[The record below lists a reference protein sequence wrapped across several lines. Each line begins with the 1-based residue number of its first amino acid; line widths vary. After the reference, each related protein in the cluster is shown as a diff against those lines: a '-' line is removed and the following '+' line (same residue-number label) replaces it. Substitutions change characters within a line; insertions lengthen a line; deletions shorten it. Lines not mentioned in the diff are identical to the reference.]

1 MDDLRKTQMSFA
13 RKALAE
19 PQHQF
24 EDLYHLICRKDWVET
39 ALDAVLNN
47 SGSKTAGIDG
57 ISRKDFEREGF
68 RNQFIEQLRND
79 LKRETFQ
86 PTPVRRTWI
95 PKSSGGQRPLGIP
108 TIRDRVVQMLLKM
121 LMEPIWESDFLD
133 CSNGFRPGRRT
144 WDSVALC
151 YDRIHKQNKFY
162 WVIEGDIKGCF
173 DHINHSILLK
183 LVRRRIADRRIVN
196 LIDQLLRAGVFEA
209 GLFQHTPEGTPQG
222 GIVSPLLA
230 NIYLHEFDL
239 WWWKHYGNIGLV
251 ARQKRRRQHL
261 GNCLLTRYA
270 DDFILICNGSKEE
283 VLKLREEVRE
293 FLWNQLHL
301 ELSLEKTHVTHA
313 TEGFNFLGY
322 HVQLRFPSD
331 NDPWLHITPSEKSV
345 QRLRDKVKQMTT
357 SRTLFDMP
365 EQKLKAIN
373 RVIRGWANYY
383 RNVSFIKTANKLDW
397 WVNDRFFLWLKKK
410 HRVGA
415 RRIMEMYKVR
425 EVRKNGSRWTLGMKD
440 QHGEMVYLYQMA
452 DAPRITYHPPKR
464 NNPYLGEEPL
474 PLPITEDPFPA
485 LWTGASNPEYEE
497 REIAKRQALERDGYR
512 CVRCGSQEKVHVH
525 HILALSDGGTH
536 ELANLET
543 LCERCHVTT
552 PSYGRKR
559 DSTG

>member
-1 MDDLRKTQMSFA
+1 MDDLRKTQRSFA

-19 PQHQF
+19 TRHQF
-24 EDLYHLICRKDWVET
+24 EDLYHLICRKDWIES
-39 ALDAVLNN
+39 ALEAVLDN

-68 RNQFIEQLRND
+68 RSQFIEQLRSD
-79 LKRETFQ
+79 LKTETFQ

-133 CSNGFRPGRRT
+133 CSNGFRPGRRA
-144 WDSVALC
+144 WDSIALC
-151 YDRIHKQNKFY
+151 YDRIHKRNKYY

-196 LIDQLLRAGVFEA
+196 LIDQLLRAGVFED

-230 NIYLHEFDL
+230 NIYLHEFDK
-239 WWWKHYGNIGLV
+239 WWWELYGNIGQN
-251 ARQKRRRQHL
+251 AMSKRRYHHQ

-270 DDFILICNGSKEE
+270 DDFILLCNGSKEE
-283 VLKLREEVRE
+283 VLKLREEVRV
-293 FLWNQLHL
+293 FLWNELHL
-301 ELSLEKTHVTHA
+301 ELSLDKAHVTHA
-313 TEGFNFLGY
+313 TEGFDFLGY
-322 HVQLRFPSD
+322 RIQLRFPKD

-357 SRTLFDMP
+357 RRSLFDMP

-373 RVIRGWANYY
+373 RVLRGWVNYY
-383 RNVSFIKTANKLDW
+383 RNVSFIKIANKLDW
-397 WVNDRFFLWLKKK
+397 WVDGRFFLWLKKK

-415 RRIMEMYKVR
+415 RRVMETYKVR
-425 EVRKNGSRWTLGMKD
+425 EPRKRGTRWTLGVKD

-452 DAPRITYHPPKR
+452 DTLRITYHPPKR
-464 NNPYLGEEPL
+464 TNPYLGEAPL
-474 PLPITEDPFPA
+474 SLPIPDEPFPEF
-485 LWTGASNPEYEE
+485 WTGASNPEYEE

-512 CVRCGSQEKVHVH
+512 CVRCGSQEKVQVH
-525 HILALSDGGTH
+525 HIQALQGGGTN
-536 ELANLET
+536 ELHNLET
-543 LCERCHVTT
+543 LCERCHVKT

-559 DSTG
+559 GSTG